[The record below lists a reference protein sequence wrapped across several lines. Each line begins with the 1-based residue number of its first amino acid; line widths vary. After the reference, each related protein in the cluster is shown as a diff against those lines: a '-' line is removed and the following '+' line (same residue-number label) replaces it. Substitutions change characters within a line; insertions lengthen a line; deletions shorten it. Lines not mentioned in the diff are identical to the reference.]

1 MTKTQHKDTTGGDPE
16 LPDQKDISDA
26 ALNDTE
32 RAKIIYRLTLRLML
46 TVLGEAMRK
55 TPLDPIDHILA
66 LGIGSANLSHIDSNP
81 ELCRQ
86 HATGIEPDALRRGSS
101 RGGIPRALH
110 MPAETVRRRLN
121 ALIEAQVLVERNDG
135 LVLAADNPLRLG
147 SNQES
152 WLFITHQFERL
163 VRDLKARGV
172 SLDDRSP
179 SVS

>member
-1 MTKTQHKDTTGGDPE
+1 MMKTLPKDTTGGDPNITD
-16 LPDQKDISDA
+16 PKDKSDVT
-26 ALNDTE
+26 LTESE

-46 TVLGEAMRK
+46 TILGEAMRK

-81 ELCRQ
+81 DLCCQ
-86 HATGIEPDALRRGSS
+86 HASGNEPDALRRGIS
-101 RGGIPRALH
+101 RGGIARALH

-121 ALIEAQVLVERNDG
+121 ALIEAQVLVDRDDG
-135 LVLAADNPLRLG
+135 LVLAADNPLHLG
-147 SNQES
+147 SNPES

-172 SLDDRSP
+172 SLDDRPPAIS
-179 SVS
+179 

>member
-1 MTKTQHKDTTGGDPE
+1 MNSEIKP
-16 LPDQKDISDA
+16 LRRVA
-26 ALNDTE
+26 VE
-32 RAKIIYRLTLRLML
+32 RY
-46 TVLGEAMRK
+46 V
-55 TPLDPIDHILA
+55 TPLREGGSMPAVVEADDLGLYVLKFRGAGQGVRA
-66 LGIGSANLSHIDSNP
+66 LIAEIIS
-81 ELCRQ
+81 
-86 HATGIEPDALRRGSS
+86 
-101 RGGIPRALH
+101 GGIARALH

-172 SLDDRSP
+172 TLDERP
-179 SVS
+179 PPVS